1 MPLQRAPDD
10 RGRAQSFG
18 APPSKKTGLDLAES
32 LRLQAVDALANIRTR
47 RIVVGYLP
55 RNTATLVTNSWR
67 SAKNQ
72 QTTRVKCGN
81 GTTDAGII
89 ALATHC
95 PSLTS
100 MDLCGCSNITDAAVI
115 ALATHCPSL
124 TWLGSAGCPNLTAA
138 AVATLRRA
146 GIGYDFGNDLGG
158 EGV

>member
-1 MPLQRAPDD
+1 MALQRAPDD

-18 APPSKKTGLDLAES
+18 APPSKNMGLDLAES

-100 MDLCGCSNITDAAVI
+100 MDLNDCPSITDEAKAA
-115 ALATHCPSL
+115 
-124 TWLGSAGCPNLTAA
+124 
-138 AVATLRRA
+138 LRESTSQIRR
-146 GIGYDFGNDLGG
+146 
-158 EGV
+158 

>member
-1 MPLQRAPDD
+1 MAQQRAPDD
-10 RGRAQSFG
+10 RGRAQSLG
-18 APPSKKTGLDLAES
+18 GPPSKKMGLDLAES

-81 GTTDAGII
+81 GTSDAGII

-100 MDLCGCSNITDAAVI
+100 MKLSCCYKITDAAII

-124 TWLGSAGCPNLTAA
+124 TSTHLSYCWKITDEAKAA
-138 AVATLRRA
+138 LR
-146 GIGYDFGNDLGG
+146 
-158 EGV
+158 

>member
-1 MPLQRAPDD
+1 MALPRAPDD

-18 APPSKKTGLDLAES
+18 APPSKKMGLDLAES
-32 LRLQAVDALANIRTR
+32 LRLQAADALANIRTR

-72 QTTRVKCGN
+72 QTTRVKCRTN

-100 MDLCGCSNITDAAVI
+100 MDLSHCYNITDAAVI

-124 TWLGSAGCPNLTAA
+124 TSM
-138 AVATLRRA
+138 
-146 GIGYDFGNDLGG
+146 DLSCSFSF
-158 EGV
+158 